1 MNIISKIYCR
11 SYQKVFKLVSP
22 ILPWHEP
29 ELIIGNNVY
38 DKLLTKLK
46 ENNIK
51 KPIIISGKNTHKLG
65 LIDPLFD
72 TFKNNKLDYFL
83 FNETT
88 PDPTI
93 DLIENARQAY
103 IDNNC
108 DAIIAFG
115 GGSPMDCAKAVGA
128 RLARPNKSIPQL
140 KGLLKVRK
148 KLPLLVAIPTTS
160 GTGSECTIAAVVS
173 NSDTG
178 EKYAINDLSLI
189 PRYALLDPSLTIKL
203 PKHTTA
209 TTGMDALTHAVEA
222 FIGKSNTKNTEIMA
236 KKAVKLIF
244 ENLKT
249 AYNEPENIS
258 ARSNMQLAS
267 YYAGL
272 AFTRAYVGYVHALAH
287 QLGGLYHTPHGL
299 ANAIL
304 LPHVL
309 KAYGESA
316 YKKLAMLARE
326 IGLKG
331 SSDSELAKKFI
342 DEIIKLNES
351 MQIQSKI
358 EGLNKNDLDIMV
370 KRAMSEAH
378 PLYPV
383 PKILSSIELR
393 KIYMNIIN

>member
-1 MNIISKIYCR
+1 MNIISKFYYR
-11 SYQKVFKLVSP
+11 SYQKVFKMVSP

-29 ELIIGNNVY
+29 ELINGDNVY
-38 DKLLTKLK
+38 DKLSTKLK

-51 KPIIISGKNTHKLG
+51 KPMIISGKNTHKLG

-72 TFKNNKLDYFL
+72 SLSRNNFEYYL

-93 DLIENARQAY
+93 KLIENARQVY

-128 RLARPNKSIPQL
+128 RIARPNKSIPQL

-160 GTGSECTIAAVVS
+160 GTGSECTIASVVS
-173 NSDTG
+173 NSDTR

-189 PRYALLDPSLTIKL
+189 PKYALLDPSLTIKL
-203 PKHTTA
+203 PKNTTA

-222 FIGKSNTKNTEIMA
+222 FIGQSNTKNTEIMA

-249 AYNEPENIS
+249 AYNEPENIC

-287 QLGGLYHTPHGL
+287 QLGGIYHTPHGL
-299 ANAIL
+299 ANAVL

-309 KAYGESA
+309 KAYGKSVD
-316 YKKLAMLARE
+316 KKLAILARE

-342 DEIIKLNES
+342 DEIIRLNES
-351 MQIQSKI
+351 MQIQNKI
-358 EGLNKNDLDIMV
+358 DGIDKKDLDIMV

-383 PKILSSIELR
+383 PKLLDKNDLI
-393 KIYMNIIN
+393 KIYYEIM